1 MDFGHGHTW
10 AALYVMSE
18 WFIRLTMLVVVP
30 FRRSPE
36 AAKGWLLAVF
46 FLPWPALVA
55 YWLIGRPTLPR
66 WRAGRFARL
75 PEFLGPVRRRL
86 VELPQMATPELSPA
100 LQQAATLVASLG
112 HLRSLAGN
120 AVQLLPEY
128 EQSIR
133 QLVTDIDGAQHHVHL
148 LFYIF
153 ADDETGGEVV
163 DALARAVRR
172 AVKCRVLVDALG
184 SKRWLKSLEEKLAA
198 AGVEVHRV
206 LPVHWLRRQSA
217 RADLRNHRKIAVI
230 DGRVGFTGSQNL
242 VAAGFKPGITYQELV
257 VRVTGPVVLQ
267 LQAVF
272 VADWFLETEQV
283 LDSAEI
289 FPPPSSTG
297 NTIAQLLPSGPD
309 YPTTNVQLLIIA
321 MIHGA
326 RERVFIT
333 TPYFIPGEAFIQAL
347 QTAVL
352 RGVEVHLLVSKVADQ
367 LLVCLAQR
375 SYYADL
381 LRMGVHIHLFREKLL
396 HAKHTSIDGALA
408 LIGSSNMDI
417 RSFVLNAEVSLA
429 VYDREVVAQ
438 LRAEQ
443 ERNLANSDALLLAEW
458 EQRSLAKKLAENLA
472 RLLSPLL

>member
-1 MDFGHGHTW
+1 
-10 AALYVMSE
+10 
-18 WFIRLTMLVVVP
+18 
-30 FRRSPE
+30 
-36 AAKGWLLAVF
+36 
-46 FLPWPALVA
+46 
-55 YWLIGRPTLPR
+55 
-66 WRAGRFARL
+66 
-75 PEFLGPVRRRL
+75 
-86 VELPQMATPELSPA
+86 
-100 LQQAATLVASLG
+100 
-112 HLRSLAGN
+112 
-120 AVQLLPEY
+120 
-128 EQSIR
+128 
-133 QLVTDIDGAQHHVHL
+133 
-148 LFYIF
+148 
-153 ADDETGGEVV
+153 
-163 DALARAVRR
+163 
-172 AVKCRVLVDALG
+172 
-184 SKRWLKSLEEKLAA
+184 
-198 AGVEVHRV
+198 
-206 LPVHWLRRQSA
+206 
-217 RADLRNHRKIAVI
+217 
-230 DGRVGFTGSQNL
+230 
-242 VAAGFKPGITYQELV
+242 V

-283 LDSAEI
+283 LDSAAI
-289 FPPPSSTG
+289 FPPPSGTG

-352 RGVEVHLLVSKVADQ
+352 RGVEVHLLVSRVADQ